1 MLINALHHR
10 PNPTGLPREGFDA
23 RQEARLQSF
32 HPMAMAMMRNLVMS
46 EKQAAK
52 GSKNVEPS
60 YVYVYIYIYVSI
72 YIYICIY
79 IYMYI
84 YIYVYIYIYT
94 HMYTYEENIIALP
107 PWLNTFRSFRGVAGQ
122 KPPRTPGEHQT

>member
-1 MLINALHHR
+1 
-10 PNPTGLPREGFDA
+10 
-23 RQEARLQSF
+23 
-32 HPMAMAMMRNLVMS
+32 MAMAMMRDLVMS

-60 YVYVYIYIYVSI
+60 YVYSTYIYI
-72 YIYICIY
+72 
-79 IYMYI
+79 
-84 YIYVYIYIYT
+84 IYVYIYVCMYVYIYMYVCIYIFT
-94 HMYTYEENIIALP
+94 HGENIIELP